1 MTTVH
6 YLRESVR
13 KDGKVTSKYLGKS
26 DDLPLAIITRLKASH
41 KAENQRQEL
50 LAKQQIAEYEAFRP
64 HLRQVYEKLEFHFHK
79 ALTKLGISRDKKGEL
94 HSMNQRAATG
104 ESVSNSSFGREAHRD
119 HRQATTHDRES
130 PNTRPKEHVGQATG
144 ERDSADPIEIDF
156 LTIAK
161 TKFEDLFR
169 KVNYMQDPQTLQ
181 NPLKTTQIKIN
192 SEFDAS
198 VDAHGD
204 SADRILYRSVCFIH
218 TVFEY
223 NLLVVAESS
232 NQSKGE
238 KKAQNA
244 NMKESSEML
253 MKAIQMMTDYQT
265 AKMML
270 TSNSNAE

>member
-1 MTTVH
+1 MPTVH

-94 HSMNQRAATG
+94 HSMNQRAATC
-104 ESVSNSSFGREAHRD
+104 ESMSNSSFGREAHRD
-119 HRQATTHDRES
+119 HRQAATHDRES
-130 PNTRPKEHVGQATG
+130 PNTRSKEHVGQSTG
-144 ERDSADPIEIDF
+144 ESDSVDPIEIDF

-161 TKFEDLFR
+161 TRFEDLFR
-169 KVNYMQDPQTLQ
+169 KANCMQDLQ
-181 NPLKTTQIKIN
+181 NPLKTSKVKFN
-192 SEFDAS
+192 SELEASIDAY
-198 VDAHGD
+198 GD
-204 SADRILYRSVCFIH
+204 SADRILYRSVCFIQ

-223 NLLVVAESS
+223 NSLVVAESS

-265 AKMML
+265 AKMMS